1 MKSRMPPASLALSA
15 SGAES
20 PVLDR
25 DNEEEE
31 VMSWWLS
38 SGSDP
43 LLGPDELDGLSP
55 RRADTLTEADPD
67 ADGAFSGRFATGT
80 GQFDLRSPELAAYTT
95 DAPVTE
101 VMSRRVTCVRPE
113 MDAAEAR
120 GRILER
126 GVSGAPVVDHWG
138 RVVGMLSRSDLVE
151 HEVTSEAGLRR
162 VEDIMMPLVFSLPPE
177 ATVAQ
182 AAALMAYEG
191 VHRIVIVDRGG
202 YLVGLV
208 SSLDVARWLGR
219 RGGFPV
225 GRTD

>member
-1 MKSRMPPASLALSA
+1 MKSPTSPASLALSA
-15 SGAES
+15 PGADSTALE
-20 PVLDR
+20 R
-25 DNEEEE
+25 DTDEDE
-31 VMSWWLS
+31 VMAWWLA

-43 LLGPDELDGLSP
+43 LIGPDELDDLPP
-55 RRADTLTEADPD
+55 RRADTLTDPDPD
-67 ADGAFSGRFATGT
+67 AEGAFSGRFAAGT

-95 DAPVTE
+95 DAPVSE

-162 VEDIMMPLVFSLPPE
+162 VEDVMMPLIFSLPPE

-225 GRTD
+225 GRTE